1 MRNEVIRVGITG
13 GIGSGKSTLCA
24 LLAARGAAVYDT
36 DLEARR
42 LMEHDAVVVAGV
54 KRLFGEDVYRDGRL
68 DRKKLAAEVFPHPE
82 RLQQL
87 NALVHPAVKADFDRW
102 CGEQKGDYVAIESAI
117 LFESGLDTQVDRT
130 VAVLAPLELRLERA
144 CRRDGA
150 DPEAVRRRIAAQMS
164 DDELARRADIVVVNI
179 RREELE
185 ETAAELD
192 KRFSNESRMV

>member
-1 MRNEVIRVGITG
+1 MIRVGITG

-42 LMEHDAVVVAGV
+42 LMEHDAEVVAGV
-54 KRLFGEDVYRDGRL
+54 KRLFGDDVYRDGRL

-102 CGEQKGDYVAIESAI
+102 CGERKDGYVVIESAI
-117 LFESGLDTQVDRT
+117 LFESGLDAQVDRT
-130 VAVLAPLELRLERA
+130 VAVLAPPELRLERA

-150 DPEAVRRRIAAQMS
+150 DPDAIRRRIAAQMS

-192 KRFSNESRMV
+192 KRFLNESRMV

>member
-1 MRNEVIRVGITG
+1 MRNGVIRVGITG

-24 LLAARGAAVYDT
+24 LLAARGAEVYDT

-42 LMEHDAVVVAGV
+42 LMEHDAEVVAGV
-54 KRLFGEDVYRDGRL
+54 KRLFGDEVYRDGRL

-87 NALVHPAVKADFDRW
+87 NALVHPAVRADFDRW
-102 CGEQKGDYVAIESAI
+102 CRERKGGYVVIESAI
-117 LFESGLDTQVDRT
+117 LFEAGLDAQVDRT

-179 RREELE
+179 LREELE

>member
-1 MRNEVIRVGITG
+1 VIRVGITG
-13 GIGSGKSTLCA
+13 GIGSGKSTLCT
-24 LLAARGAAVYDT
+24 LLAARGAEVYDT

-42 LMEHDAVVVAGV
+42 LMEHDAAVVAEV
-54 KRLFGEDVYRDGRL
+54 KRLFGDDVYRDGHI
-68 DRKKLAAEVFPHPE
+68 DRKRLAAEVFPHPE

-87 NALVHPAVKADFDRW
+87 NAIVHPAVKADFDRW
-102 CGEQKGDYVAIESAI
+102 CRERKDGYVVIESAI
-117 LFESGLDTQVDRT
+117 LFESGLDAQVDRT

-150 DPEAVRRRIAAQMS
+150 DPEAIRRRIAAQMS

-179 RREELE
+179 LREELE

>member
-1 MRNEVIRVGITG
+1 MRNGVIRVGITG
-13 GIGSGKSTLCA
+13 GIGSGKSTLCT
-24 LLAARGAAVYDT
+24 LLAARGAEVYDT

-42 LMEHDAVVVAGV
+42 LMEHDAEVVAGV
-54 KRLFGEDVYRDGRL
+54 KRLFGDEVYRDGRL

-87 NALVHPAVKADFDRW
+87 NALVHPAVRADFDRW
-102 CGEQKGDYVAIESAI
+102 CGERSGGYVVIESAI
-117 LFESGLDTQVDRT
+117 LFEAGLDAQVDRT

-179 RREELE
+179 LREELE

>member
-1 MRNEVIRVGITG
+1 MRNGVIRVGITG

-42 LMEHDAVVVAGV
+42 LMEHDAEVVAGV
-54 KRLFGEDVYRDGRL
+54 KRLFGDEVYRDGRL

-102 CGEQKGDYVAIESAI
+102 CRARNDGYVVIESAI
-117 LFESGLDTQVDRT
+117 LFESGLDAQVDRT
-130 VAVLAPLELRLERA
+130 VAVLAPLELRMERA

-150 DPEAVRRRIAAQMS
+150 DPEAILRRIAAQMS
-164 DDELARRADIVVVNI
+164 DDELARKADIVVVNI
-179 RREELE
+179 LREELE

-192 KRFSNESRMV
+192 KRFLNESRMV

>member
-1 MRNEVIRVGITG
+1 MRNGVIRVGITG

-24 LLAARGAAVYDT
+24 LLAARGAEVYDT

-42 LMEHDAVVVAGV
+42 LMEHDAEVVAGV
-54 KRLFGEDVYRDGRL
+54 KRLFGEEVYRDGRI
-68 DRKKLAAEVFPHPE
+68 DRKRLAAEVFPHPE

-87 NALVHPAVKADFDRW
+87 NAIVHPAVKADFDRW
-102 CGEQKGDYVAIESAI
+102 CRERNGGYVVIESAI
-117 LFESGLDTQVDRT
+117 LFESGLDAQVDRT

-150 DPEAVRRRIAAQMS
+150 DPEAIRRRIAAQMS

-179 RREELE
+179 LREELE

>member
-1 MRNEVIRVGITG
+1 MRKGVIRVGITG

-24 LLAARGAAVYDT
+24 LLAAHGVAVYDT

-42 LMEHDAVVVAGV
+42 LMEHDAEVVAGV
-54 KRLFGEDVYRDGRL
+54 KRLFGDDVYRDGRL

-87 NALVHPAVKADFDRW
+87 NALVHPAVKVDFDRW
-102 CGEQKGDYVAIESAI
+102 CGEQKGRYVVIESAI
-117 LFESGLDTQVDRT
+117 LFESGLDALVDRT

-144 CRRDGA
+144 CRRDRA

-179 RREELE
+179 LREELE

-192 KRFSNESRMV
+192 KRFSNERRMV